1 MTLSNYGKCLRTT
14 PLYMTEVNYKL
25 DVSFLCLTFV
35 SVTLTFTNSPIC
47 LRSLSATLHHNG
59 EPVCQV
65 FLMHDKITGQVNFI
79 PYDLY
84 PLGVTLTMDLLS
96 FLKNG

>member
-35 SVTLTFTNSPIC
+35 SGTLTFTNLSTFFIC
-47 LRSLSATLHHNG
+47 HIAS
-59 EPVCQV
+59 
-65 FLMHDKITGQVNFI
+65 
-79 PYDLY
+79 
-84 PLGVTLTMDLLS
+84 
-96 FLKNG
+96 